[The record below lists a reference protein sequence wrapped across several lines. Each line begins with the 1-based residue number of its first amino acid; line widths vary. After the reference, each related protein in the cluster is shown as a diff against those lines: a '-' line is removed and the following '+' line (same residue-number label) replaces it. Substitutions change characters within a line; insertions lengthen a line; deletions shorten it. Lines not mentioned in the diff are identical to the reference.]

1 MPTIP
6 AWVPPIPSR
15 TTLNNQN
22 NVNESLKTILAE
34 GSPAPI
40 ILGRAQVGGKIFAVD
55 YDSSSSPGVFTVGVL
70 WAVGENNS
78 IVNVY
83 ANGAAFSGLNQN
95 DYPGR
100 TTQTADSLLSA
111 AITGYSDT
119 LVLNKNGTNIPF
131 CYSVLQ
137 WNDTHYS
144 SFPDFVAEI
153 EGLRTN
159 GGAYSNSPARA
170 VEYLIEHAALGP
182 NATADSTSFSA
193 VATDNAATVTTE
205 SRRTIG
211 LVVDR
216 TQRFD
221 DWLKVAAVYM
231 SAWITKKG
239 DTYYAVSDRPAS
251 SVATLTTDDWEQGSF
266 GLQVPDRDNQPTVV
280 EITFTD
286 TSSTIWRD
294 RVARAEVSGVS
305 TGTVK
310 ERISRVRMPGVTR
323 YTQARR
329 EAIER
334 LNKLYNGGMTI
345 SFDAF
350 DDQIVREVG
359 DVITVTRGSHLNAVQ
374 FRVSQPPVKRLGGGV
389 RIVAMEYLSG
399 AYSDVE
405 PTDPTYNDD
414 AQSLGDGTAGG
425 DWGDIANMPVNL
437 STLTGTEDIDNSDV
451 NISVSGTTIGLDG
464 GGTTTY
470 VLDQTNVG
478 LSGVQNNADQT
489 SSNTA
494 AGIAGQGALATANEV
509 SWTSEVTSRPTE
521 LTDGRVSTG
530 LDSDGNLIS
539 SVNGTPASIVGQST
553 GGAWRN
559 GFEDGS
565 EFSGW
570 TAPTGHTLT
579 RETSEVFSGS
589 SSARIVTATQSS
601 SAAGTTGAVYFA
613 IPEEIALSFGGRK
626 ILITCYAKAATS
638 SGASSFQMAYSTNEV
653 GNSGFSSFT
662 PTTSWQPFA
671 FTYDVPDP
679 VNGGTDFIGIQGDG
693 SSGVLYV
700 DNVAIMALMN
710 DDEINLSGV
719 PNALQYSGGG
729 TFTGDLASTR
739 NTGAL
744 ADADTVNLASTGSG
758 GVTGLLPT
766 GNAATGLRNS
776 GISIN
781 ADGSI
786 VGAGGGQVTIGGLG
800 YTGALNAT
808 RNTGALADQDTVN
821 LATTGAGGVTGLL
834 PTGRGGTGLTS
845 ITTLQNT
852 NVTTYTVDKA
862 ATATWSALGSA
873 TQITGPPAPY
883 NVTITWRDGSGTS
896 LGTTVIR
903 MSYTS
908 SGTSISTTSHTTQ
921 SNSASATVSLNATNT
936 AALKVTTVTLNSV
949 VVTVTSS
956 VVNGISWSFS
966 K

>member
-1 MPTIP
+1 
-6 AWVPPIPSR
+6 
-15 TTLNNQN
+15 
-22 NVNESLKTILAE
+22 
-34 GSPAPI
+34 
-40 ILGRAQVGGKIFAVD
+40 
-55 YDSSSSPGVFTVGVL
+55 
-70 WAVGENNS
+70 
-78 IVNVY
+78 
-83 ANGAAFSGLNQN
+83 
-95 DYPGR
+95 
-100 TTQTADSLLSA
+100 
-111 AITGYSDT
+111 
-119 LVLNKNGTNIPF
+119 
-131 CYSVLQ
+131 
-137 WNDTHYS
+137 
-144 SFPDFVAEI
+144 
-153 EGLRTN
+153 
-159 GGAYSNSPARA
+159 
-170 VEYLIEHAALGP
+170 
-182 NATADSTSFSA
+182 
-193 VATDNAATVTTE
+193 
-205 SRRTIG
+205 
-211 LVVDR
+211 
-216 TQRFD
+216 
-221 DWLKVAAVYM
+221 
-231 SAWITKKG
+231 
-239 DTYYAVSDRPAS
+239 
-251 SVATLTTDDWEQGSF
+251 
-266 GLQVPDRDNQPTVV
+266 
-280 EITFTD
+280 
-286 TSSTIWRD
+286 
-294 RVARAEVSGVS
+294 
-305 TGTVK
+305 
-310 ERISRVRMPGVTR
+310 
-323 YTQARR
+323 
-329 EAIER
+329 
-334 LNKLYNGGMTI
+334 
-345 SFDAF
+345 
-350 DDQIVREVG
+350 
-359 DVITVTRGSHLNAVQ
+359 
-374 FRVSQPPVKRLGGGV
+374 
-389 RIVAMEYLSG
+389 MEYLSG

-470 VLDQTNVG
+470 TLDQTNVG
-478 LSGVQNNADQT
+478 LSGVQNDADQT
-489 SSNTA
+489 SANTA

-638 SGASSFQMAYSTNEV
+638 SGASSFQIAYSTNEV

-662 PTTSWQPFA
+662 PTTSWQVFA

-700 DNVAIMALMN
+700 DNVAVMALMN

-744 ADADTVNLASTGSG
+744 ADADTVNLASTGAGGVTGLLPTGNAATGLRNSNVNYASDGTGELPENRGGTGLTSTYTLRNTNVLSDDFSHGSTTQYLSRWTAANDTGGEETIVTDTNSPQGSYVLQIGDNSAGGDDEVWRSLPMADAIPIEENAIYKLRAIAARTAGSGTIYFGINGVNAAKTAWVRRDGSTSSTHMGSAHYIAASGHSPSDTAYHEYVGYFYRNATDGQLHANALNANTNTLDNVARIDHAAEYAVPLFIANYNNAPGTVKIAFIELSKVVGFGADSEIFLNSSITINPNGLIVGAGGGQVTIGGLGYTGDMAATRNTGALADADTVNLATTGAG

-776 GISIN
+776 GITIN
-781 ADGSI
+781 ANGSI
-786 VGAGGGQVTIGGLG
+786 SGAGGGQVTIGGLG
-800 YTGALNAT
+800 YTGHLNAT
-808 RNTGALADQDTVN
+808 RNTGALADEDTVN
-821 LATTGAGGVTGLL
+821 LATTGAGGVSGLL
-834 PTGRGGTGLTS
+834 PSGNASTGLRNSSISISSNGTLNNAGGGSVNLNGLGFTGDTDATNGAVAGTNFTS
-845 ITTLQNT
+845 GYRPGDTEILASTASTLVNASAGWTQLADSFQLNGSGSVTVEYDRYSQASAINGHAPVQIQFRQGSTVLYTLSSIYGNSTWINNNEVNITLN
-852 NVTTYTVDKA
+852 NVTDPIDVFVRAQQSGQSGGVRNVSIKA
-862 ATATWSALGSA
+862 GAIA
-873 TQITGPPAPY
+873 
-883 NVTITWRDGSGTS
+883 
-896 LGTTVIR
+896 
-903 MSYTS
+903 
-908 SGTSISTTSHTTQ
+908 
-921 SNSASATVSLNATNT
+921 
-936 AALKVTTVTLNSV
+936 
-949 VVTVTSS
+949 
-956 VVNGISWSFS
+956 NGEAIV
-966 K
+966 